1 MPVATQI
8 STAAHA
14 YRQNAALLNKT
25 FDGLTDE
32 EWLSSPKPSSN
43 PVLWILGHVVWARSM
58 ALKLLGSPWERPWL
72 SLFARGAGILDPS
85 QYPPAEE
92 MVRDWQEISASLTAV
107 LEGATDEV
115 LSAPAPEKSP
125 SFDGKVGGMV
135 TFLAFH
141 EAYHVGQAAYLRC
154 WMDRSQIVG

>member
-1 MPVATQI
+1 MPVPSL

-14 YRQNAALLNKT
+14 YRQNAALLNKS
-25 FDGLTDE
+25 FEGLTAE
-32 EWLSSPKPSSN
+32 EWLASPKSTSN
-43 PVLWILGHVVWARSM
+43 PELWILGHVVWARSM

-72 SLFARGAGILDPS
+72 SLFARGAKLPEPS
-85 QYPPAEE
+85 QYPSPEE
-92 MVRDWQEISASLTAV
+92 MMLGWQEVCANLTTA

-115 LSAPAPEKSP
+115 LSAPTPEKSP

-154 WMDRSQIVG
+154 WMGHSQIVG

>member
-1 MPVATQI
+1 MPVPSQL

-14 YRQNAALLNKT
+14 YRQNAALLNKS
-25 FDGLTDE
+25 FEGLKAE
-32 EWLSSPKPSSN
+32 EWLTSPKPTSN
-43 PVLWILGHVVWARSM
+43 PELWILGHVVWARSM

-72 SLFARGAGILDPS
+72 SLFARGAKLPERS
-85 QYPPAEE
+85 QYPSPEE
-92 MVRDWQEISASLTAV
+92 IMLGWQEVSTNLTAA

-154 WMDRSQIVG
+154 WMGHSQIVG